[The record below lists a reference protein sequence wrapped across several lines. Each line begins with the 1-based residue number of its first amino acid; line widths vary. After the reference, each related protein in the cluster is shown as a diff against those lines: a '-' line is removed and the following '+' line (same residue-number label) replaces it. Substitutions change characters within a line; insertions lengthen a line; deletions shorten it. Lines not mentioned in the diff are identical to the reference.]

1 MITELIENAREK
13 KVGEIFKKYI
23 PKDDVDIKKFLDTS
37 KSIKNLGKAG
47 KKGAIYFL
55 TLKDGNR
62 IISILPDKWVKRKK
76 KEKPDPYAHLT
87 DF

>member
-1 MITELIENAREK
+1 MGKFFSK
-13 KVGEIFKKYI
+13 KESAVETDILNDRRRRGYSEPII
-23 PKDDVDIKKFLDTS
+23 PTQPIIAPQRRLS
-37 KSIKNLGKAG
+37 L
-47 KKGAIYFL
+47 L
-55 TLKDGNR
+55 TDHRVGNR